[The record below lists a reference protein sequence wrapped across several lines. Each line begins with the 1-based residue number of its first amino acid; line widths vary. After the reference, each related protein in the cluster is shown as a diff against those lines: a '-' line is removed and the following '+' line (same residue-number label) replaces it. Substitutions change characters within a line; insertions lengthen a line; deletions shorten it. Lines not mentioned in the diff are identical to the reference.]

1 MAVIDRAN
9 EIQEGNRL
17 RYVQYIPILL
27 ILLSPKDK
35 GVLAQIKTGEGKST
49 IISVIAVIKALQ
61 NKYVDILTSSI
72 VLAHRD
78 KEEKKEF
85 YGYFNLSVG
94 SSDENE
100 EEEDDDDDDDNNEEN
115 IKAGTSLYE
124 KNIVYGDALMFEGDI
139 IRAEF
144 SQDPNSERAKNL
156 KRDFRCL
163 IIDEVDSMCVDHLG
177 SSTLLCS
184 SFPSYEYLKI
194 IYIWI
199 YSNLY
204 LIEKN
209 MEEGNFEEIKDE
221 ESREKFVVEKL
232 IDVTKELIKQNSN
245 SKDKLI
251 LPKNLHNF
259 IECQLPKWCNSAYEA
274 RHYYRSNY
282 HYVISKDKINNKM
295 KKNMEVYG
303 FKPEEEYLIAPVDFP
318 NSGVVELHM
327 NWSNGLSQFLQIKH
341 GLKITSEHLTTIYL
355 SHYSFF
361 RRYITQLYGNN
372 IYGVTGTV
380 GTEKT
385 RKLLKKLFE
394 VDVYIIPPFCPSKL
408 IKMNNIANFLSREN
422 WKKEIINN
430 INMNAN
436 ELKRA
441 VLVIFYTIEESNE
454 FYDDLIKKGFDKNK
468 LYKYQR
474 NDKDDTND
482 NNNSDNL
489 LKESYEIGDIIL
501 ATNLAGRGT
510 NIKLCEEVKKNGG
523 LHVIIT
529 FLPSN
534 LRVEEQGM
542 GRTARSGQ
550 PGSSIII
557 VNDERNMEEIIKLR
571 DNRENK
577 RIDYIEKKELNMI
590 NLKDKLFNKFSK
602 FYHEFQKQVI
612 KEDLLS
618 LTPMNYNYYKN
629 LKYANEFSILKD
641 LEERWGLWLNEMSIE
656 YSDKSEE
663 EIEISYKNFENNLKS
678 IFDKQNKNEIS
689 LINPLNYLSGKRFK
703 EASENDSELC
713 FYAQYLNDMS
723 NINTLPKNEIIDTLN
738 KTISYLKDS
747 LSSQIQFSAIT
758 VNEIKKYNLFTG
770 LALKEI
776 SKDAENKLKAIHNLI
791 NQIESNKNIIEQSM
805 DKNSRYFNLKE
816 CRISQITKSIKIND
830 YLIDIGI
837 PYFYDIKIE
846 KEKKW
851 ISIISIMAIG
861 AFEIGLGLMLSNYTF
876 IDFGLVEEGIA
887 DMMYGFDCILG
898 RETIDWKDIGK
909 RKVAFGIKLA
919 VNISTHYI
927 KGILKIPTNNNVKQ
941 IKSFSD
947 TFSLIGNQVKDRI
960 INTSFKFGLKIS
972 FNIFGDNLI
981 ITIIKQVN
989 EYIKYFSIKFYM
1001 EKIQQYI
1008 LKKFGDTLDQMLTIE
1023 IVSGKNEWTRIITQQ
1038 LKIGCRA
1045 LFKLKK
1051 VIIKQVIN
1059 IIKSIINREGN
1070 WKSYLDAIF
1079 NDMKELCLDSFK
1091 EAMNESLEN
1100 LQLGFLN
1107 IFKKFA
1113 ERKLPDGIREGF
1125 LTFNDILDKVLNICD
1140 ALKTKRLMEV
1150 LIENDLINEKGI
1162 INGKLLF
1169 GKDYNPKNLR
1179 PIPLLTDNLKKFVI
1193 KKVINP
1199 DNIIDLISG
1208 QSEYIS
1214 TSLKDH
1220 IENKMNEGM
1229 KILDEF
1235 LNTNLREILEKKI
1248 SVYII
1253 ESIQKLESNKDNTQ
1267 FNIGE
1272 ELNNIEKNV
1281 IDNFKKVE
1289 VYTQDFENYIER
1301 LEKIEKILKFIEKKV
1316 DEYIIRIEKII
1327 DEEVEKKIKSF
1338 KNILSTFEQTI
1349 LSKINNKDKENEENE
1364 NKFNI
1369 LEEPISQIKQIL
1381 NEKIDDLRKEW
1392 KKIKKS
1398 NAVNNVRKT
1407 VKQSQAILFGI
1418 IDKLNSV
1425 IKLIKENLQRINNF
1439 IKNTG
1444 PLIEEFKE
1452 LKEEVFDNENSTP
1465 VKIQLIKDFLHKNL
1479 ENKTQLIT
1487 NKIMEKIDYIKDN
1500 IFQNIA
1506 KFIDDFKFNF
1516 KNNAEILNEI
1526 IEKIENYIAEQI
1538 KVLSDK
1544 FGLNKIGDVIEESSN
1559 NLFDEISNKFKEK
1572 TSQMDELISNKIHN
1586 ALEDID
1592 FKEFQEKKLK
1602 IITTLKDFQKKID
1615 DYDFDSKKNET
1626 FKLLEITMV
1635 NEIFDVV
1642 LDAVYSTE
1650 FGKYIKGYI
1659 EEYRGIIEN
1668 ASSLTNLVKFTNV
1681 TNLKII

>member
-1 MAVIDRAN
+1 
-9 EIQEGNRL
+9 
-17 RYVQYIPILL
+17 
-27 ILLSPKDK
+27 
-35 GVLAQIKTGEGKST
+35 
-49 IISVIAVIKALQ
+49 
-61 NKYVDILTSSI
+61 
-72 VLAHRD
+72 
-78 KEEKKEF
+78 
-85 YGYFNLSVG
+85 
-94 SSDENE
+94 
-100 EEEDDDDDDDNNEEN
+100 
-115 IKAGTSLYE
+115 
-124 KNIVYGDALMFEGDI
+124 MFEGDI
-139 IRAEF
+139 ISVEF

-199 YSNLY
+199 YNNLY
-204 LIEKN
+204 LIDKN
-209 MEEGNFEEIKDE
+209 MEDGNYEEIKDE
-221 ESREKFVVEKL
+221 ESRKKFIVEKL
-232 IDVTKELIKQNSN
+232 IDATKELIKKNSIL
-245 SKDKLI
+245 KDKLI
-251 LPKNLHNF
+251 LPKNLHKF
-259 IECQLPKWCNSAYEA
+259 IEHQLPYWCISAYDA
-274 RHYYRSNY
+274 RYYYRNNY
-282 HYVISKDKINNKM
+282 HYVISKDKINNEM
-295 KKNMEVYG
+295 KKFMEDYG
-303 FKPEEEYLIAPVDFP
+303 FNPEEEYLIAPVDFP
-318 NSGVVELHM
+318 NSGVIELHM
-327 NWSNGLSQFLQIKH
+327 NWSNGLTQFLQIKH
-341 GLKITSEHLTTIYL
+341 GLRITSENLTTIYL

-361 RRYITQLYGNN
+361 RRYITKLYGNN
-372 IYGVTGTV
+372 IYGVTGTI

-385 RKLLKKLFE
+385 RELLKTLFE
-394 VDVYIIPPFCPSKL
+394 VDIYIIPPFCPSKL
-408 IKMNNIANFLSREN
+408 IKMNNMANFLNREN

-430 INMNAN
+430 ININAN

-489 LKESYEIGDIIL
+489 LKERYEIGDIIL

-529 FLPSN
+529 FLPNN

-577 RIDYIEKKELNMI
+577 RIDYIEKKELNI
-590 NLKDKLFNKFSK
+590 IKLKDKLFNNFSK
-602 FYHEFQKQVI
+602 FYHELQKQFI

-618 LTPMNYNYYKN
+618 LTPMNYKYYKSQ
-629 LKYANEFSILKD
+629 KFANEFSILND
-641 LEERWGLWLNEMSIE
+641 LEERWGLWLNEMNIE
-656 YSDKSEE
+656 NSDKSEE
-663 EIEISYKNFENNLKS
+663 EIESSYQNFEENLRN
-678 IFDKQNKNEIS
+678 IFNKQNKDEIL
-689 LINPLNYLSGKRFK
+689 LINPLNYLLGNRFK
-703 EASENDSELC
+703 EASEKDSELC
-713 FYAQYLNDMS
+713 FYGQYLDDMS
-723 NINTLPKNEIIDTLN
+723 NINNMQKNEIIDTLN

-747 LSSQIQFSAIT
+747 LSSQIQFSVIT
-758 VNEIKKYNLFTG
+758 VNEIRKNNLFKG

-776 SKDAENKLKAIHNLI
+776 SKDAENKLKAIDNLI

-805 DKNSRYFNLKE
+805 DKNSRYFNLKK
-816 CRISQITKSIKIND
+816 CPISQITKNININN

-837 PYFYDIKIE
+837 PYFYDLKIE

-851 ISIISIMAIG
+851 ISIMSFMAMG
-861 AFEIGLGLMLSNYTF
+861 AFEIGLSLIFSNYNF
-876 IDFGLVEEGIA
+876 IDFGIYEEGIA
-887 DMMYGFDCILG
+887 DIMYGFDCILG
-898 RETIDWKDIGK
+898 KETIDWKDVGK

-919 VNISTHYI
+919 INISTHYI
-927 KGILKIPTNNNVKQ
+927 RGILKIPLNKNDKQ
-941 IKSFSD
+941 IKTFSN
-947 TFSLIGNQVKDRI
+947 TFSLIGNQIKDRLT
-960 INTSFKFGLKIS
+960 NTSIKFGLQIS

-981 ITIIKQVN
+981 ITVIKKVNEIIK
-989 EYIKYFSIKFYM
+989 YLSIKFYVD
-1001 EKIQQYI
+1001 KIQKYI
-1008 LKKFGDTLDQMLTIE
+1008 LEKFGDTLDQMLTIE
-1023 IVSGKNEWTRIITQQ
+1023 IVSGKNEWTRILTQQ

-1045 LFKLKK
+1045 LVKLKK
-1051 VIIKQVIN
+1051 VIIKQIIN
-1059 IIKSIINREGN
+1059 IIKCITNREGN
-1070 WKSYLDAIF
+1070 WKSI
-1079 NDMKELCLDSFK
+1079 LDSILDDAKGFGLDVLK
-1091 EAMNESLEN
+1091 ETINKSLEN
-1100 LQLGFLN
+1100 LQLGFIN

-1113 ERKLPDGIREGF
+1113 ERKLPDGIKEGF
-1125 LTFNDILDKVLNICD
+1125 LTFNDILDKVLNIGD
-1140 ALKTKRLMEV
+1140 ALKTKNLIEV
-1150 LIENDLINEKGI
+1150 LIENDIINEKGI

-1193 KKVINP
+1193 KKVINS
-1199 DNIIDLISG
+1199 DRIIDLIIG
-1208 QSEYIS
+1208 ESENIS
-1214 TSLKDH
+1214 NNLKDL

-1229 KILDEF
+1229 KILDEI
-1235 LNTNLREILEKKI
+1235 LNTQLRGILEEKI
-1248 SVYII
+1248 SYYII
-1253 ESIQKLESNKDNTQ
+1253 ESINKLENNKDNTQ

-1281 IDNFKKVE
+1281 IDNFKKTE
-1289 VYTQDFENYIER
+1289 VYTKDFENYIEH
-1301 LEKIEKILKFIEKKV
+1301 LAKIESILTFIKNNV

-1327 DEEVEKKIKSF
+1327 DVEVEKKIKNI

-1349 LSKINNKDKENEENE
+1349 LSKINNKDKEKEEKKE
-1364 NKFNI
+1364 NKNKLNI
-1369 LEEPISQIKQIL
+1369 PEEIISQIKQIL
-1381 NEKIDDLRKEW
+1381 NEKIDDLIKKW

-1398 NAVNNVRKT
+1398 GDVSNVRKT
-1407 VKQSQAILFGI
+1407 VKQSQKILFNI
-1418 IDKLNSV
+1418 IDKLKSV

-1439 IKNTG
+1439 IKYAG
-1444 PLIEEFKE
+1444 PLIKEFKE
-1452 LKEEVFDNENSTP
+1452 LKEEVCDNENSIP
-1465 VKIQLIKDFLHKNL
+1465 VKIQLVKDFLHKKL

-1487 NKIMEKIDYIKDN
+1487 KEIMEKIDYIKDN

-1516 KNNAEILNEI
+1516 KNNAKILNEI
-1526 IEKIENYIAEQI
+1526 IENIENFISEKI
-1538 KVLSDK
+1538 KDLSDK
-1544 FGLNKIGDVIEESSN
+1544 YGLNKIGNIIEESSN
-1559 NLFDEISNKFKEK
+1559 NLFDEINNKVKEK
-1572 TSQMDELISNKIHN
+1572 TSQIDELISNKIHN

-1635 NEIFDVV
+1635 NELFDAI

-1659 EEYRGIIEN
+1659 EKYRAIIESVSIVN
-1668 ASSLTNLVKFTNV
+1668 NIAELTDATNIKV
-1681 TNLKII
+1681 L